1 MLIIVSTRLSKDTID
16 DKNFE
21 GLLDLMKLQSS
32 MGAIG
37 GVPDKALY
45 FVGNYDSNLVYLDPH
60 LVQKAVTKSNL
71 SKELYTFHC

>member
-21 GLLDLMKLQSS
+21 GLLDLMKLPSC

-45 FVGNYDSNLVYLDPH
+45 FVGNYD
-60 LVQKAVTKSNL
+60 
-71 SKELYTFHC
+71 

>member
-21 GLLDLMKLQSS
+21 GLLDLMKLSSS

-45 FVGNYDSNLVYLDPH
+45 FVGNYD
-60 LVQKAVTKSNL
+60 
-71 SKELYTFHC
+71 